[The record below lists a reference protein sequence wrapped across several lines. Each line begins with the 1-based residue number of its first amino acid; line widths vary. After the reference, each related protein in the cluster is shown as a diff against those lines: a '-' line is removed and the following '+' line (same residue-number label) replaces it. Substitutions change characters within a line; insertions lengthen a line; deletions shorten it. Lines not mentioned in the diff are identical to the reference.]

1 MKSRF
6 FLSFII
12 AFCFFVSNTSAQI
25 PSSVNGLD
33 ISASTDNPVPG
44 QTVTITARSYSL
56 DINSAKV
63 SWVVNGTTV
72 KDSVGATVLEVK
84 APALGKTLSIKISAT
99 TPQGRTDVGTIVI
112 GSGSVDLIFET
123 DGYTSPFF
131 KGKISPVYQNS
142 VKIVAIPHL
151 ANANGQEY
159 DPKTLIYQWK
169 RNSRAIESQSGYGKQ
184 SITLIGDI
192 VPRPYDI
199 SVDVWP
205 RDDSTHAQGM
215 TEVSVAGPTINFYA
229 DDPLY
234 GPLFNRAINSIVR
247 IGSQKE
253 TTVLAV
259 PFGFN
264 KSPSGVGNLSWS
276 WSINDSIRSELSTN
290 ESIVLRAPDDS
301 TGSSNIQLNIINAD
315 KILQG
320 AREGFSATFS
330 AEKVGATEQLTF

>member
-6 FLSFII
+6 LLFFII
-12 AFCFFVSNTSAQI
+12 AFYLSASNTFAQI
-25 PSSVNGLD
+25 PSSAGGLEL
-33 ISASTDNPVPG
+33 SASTDNPVPG
-44 QTVTITARSYSL
+44 QTVTITARSYAL

-63 SWVVNGTTV
+63 SWIINGTTA
-72 KDSVGATVLEVK
+72 KNSVGATILEVK
-84 APALGKTLSIKISAT
+84 APNLGKTLSIKVSAT
-99 TPQGRTDVGTIVI
+99 TPEGRTEVGTITV

-123 DGYTSPFF
+123 DGYVSPFF

-151 ANANGQEY
+151 ANSNGLEY

-169 RNSRAIESQSGYGKQ
+169 RNSRVIENQSGYGKQ

-199 SVDVWP
+199 SVEVWP
-205 RDDSTHAQGM
+205 RDDSTHAKSM
-215 TEVSVAGPTINFYA
+215 AEVSVKEPSINFYI

-234 GPLFNRAINSIVR
+234 GPLFNKTIDSTLR

-264 KSPSGVGNLSWS
+264 KTQNGVGDLSWS
-276 WSINDSIRSELSTN
+276 WSINGSARNELSTN
-290 ESIVLRAPDDS
+290 ESVVLRAPENS
-301 TGSSNIQLNIINAD
+301 TGLSNIQLNIINTD

-320 AREGFSATFS
+320 ASGEFGASFSSEKSDSTDKITF
-330 AEKVGATEQLTF
+330 

>member
-1 MKSRF
+1 MKYRF
-6 FLSFII
+6 LLSFII
-12 AFCFFVSNTSAQI
+12 AFCFFASNASAQI
-25 PSSVNGLD
+25 PSSAGGLD
-33 ISASTDNPVPG
+33 LSASTDNPVPG

-63 SWVVNGTTV
+63 TWVVNGTTAQNA
-72 KDSVGATVLEVK
+72 VGATVLEVK
-84 APALGKTLSIKISAT
+84 APVLGKTLLIKVVAL
-99 TPQGRTDVGTIVI
+99 TPEGRTDVGTITI

-131 KGKISPVYQNS
+131 KGKISPVYQNA
-142 VKIVAIPHL
+142 VNIIAIPHL
-151 ANANGQEY
+151 ANANGLEY

-169 RNSRAIESQSGYGKQ
+169 KNSRAIEDQSGYGKQ
-184 SITLIGDI
+184 SITLVGDI
-192 VPRPYDI
+192 VPRPYEI

-215 TEVSVAGPTINFYA
+215 SEVDVAGPSINFYV

-234 GPLFNRAINSIVR
+234 GPLFNRAIDTIVR

-264 KSPSGVGNLSWS
+264 KSPSGTGNLSWS
-276 WSINDSIRSELSTN
+276 WSINDSIRSELSSN
-290 ESIVLRAPDDS
+290 ESVILRAPDNS
-301 TGSSNIQLNIINAD
+301 AGSSNIQLNIINTD

-320 AREGFSATFS
+320 ASTGFSATFS
-330 AEKVGATEQLTF
+330 AEKSSTADQLTF